1 MPLDLHTRADLS
13 PATLNREKRTV
24 EAVLT
29 TGAPV
34 QRFGFDGPFTEK
46 LDVRAEAVDLSRMPV
61 PVLDGHRQD
70 GVSSILGTLL
80 SVRFEA
86 GKMIGTIRISARH
99 SALLDD
105 IAAGDIRSVSIGYT
119 VEQYEDRVGPDGQKV
134 RTGARWTLA
143 ELSFVSVPAD
153 PLATIRSQTMTTQT
167 AAAPAVPTPPP
178 AVQTRAEIDVEIRAL
193 FTSQALPVEQ
203 ADILVNSGATVEQ
216 ARAAAQWAV
225 AQRQA
230 AQPPRVTA
238 VHHLDSPET
247 VVARMGEAI
256 YARVNPRHKLSDAA
270 RPYAGLTTLDMARDC
285 LAQAG
290 IATAGLTPADTIT
303 RASAGLHT
311 TNDFPAIFGNAVNR
325 MLRAGYET
333 APVTLKQVAR
343 QTTARDFR
351 AKTAI
356 QRGEAPMLE
365 KVNENGEFKSGTIDE
380 AKETYALATYGK
392 IFGLTRQAMINDD
405 LGAFT
410 DMAGHMARGAAD
422 TEAQLLVD
430 LLERNTGLGPTMDD
444 TVNLFATAHGNTAA
458 TGAIISETTVSAA
471 RLALRTQKGIG
482 KRPINVPPK
491 YLLVHPAQETAAEK
505 FLAAIN
511 PSQTSNVNPFS
522 GKLELLVEARLSS
535 TIRWYVIAD
544 PAAIDGLEYAYLQ
557 GEEGPQVETKAGFEV
572 DGMQFKVRLDFG
584 AGFLDWRSW
593 FMNPGA

>member
-1 MPLDLHTRADLS
+1 MPLDLYTRADLS
-13 PATLNREKRTV
+13 PSTLKREERTV

-34 QRFGFDGPFTEK
+34 QRYGFDGPFTER

-105 IAAGDIRSVSIGYT
+105 IATGDIRSVSIGYT
-119 VEQYEDRVGPDGQKV
+119 VEHYEERPGQDGQKV
-134 RTGARWTLA
+134 RTGTRWTLA

-167 AAAPAVPTPPP
+167 AAAPAATNPPQ
-178 AVQTRAEIDVEIRAL
+178 AVQTREETNAEIRSL
-193 FTSQALPVEQ
+193 FSSQSLP
-203 ADILVNSGATVEQ
+203 ADHAELLVNSGATIDQ
-216 ARAAAQWAV
+216 ARAAAQIAV
-225 AQRQA
+225 TKRQA
-230 AQPPRVTA
+230 PRVTA
-238 VHHLDSPET
+238 VHHLDSPAALVE
-247 VVARMGEAI
+247 RMGEAI

-270 RPYAGLTTLDMARDC
+270 RPYAGLTTLDMARDS
-285 LAQAG
+285 LARGG
-290 IATAGLTPADTIT
+290 ISTTGLTPADTIT
-303 RASAGLHT
+303 RAVAGLHT
-311 TNDFPAIFGNAVNR
+311 TSDFPAIFGNAVNR

-356 QRGEAPMLE
+356 QRGEAPLLE
-365 KVNENGEFKSGTIDE
+365 KVNEHGEFKSGTMDE

-405 LGAFT
+405 LGAFADT
-410 DMAGHMARGAAD
+410 AGLMAQGAAD

-430 LLERNTGLGPTMDD
+430 LLQANAGLGPTMDD
-444 TVNLFATAHGNTAA
+444 TVKVFDSAHGNLA
-458 TGAIISETTVSAA
+458 GAGAVISEATISAA
-471 RLALRTQKGIG
+471 RLALRTQKGVG

-505 FLAAIN
+505 FLATIN

-535 TIRWYVIAD
+535 TTRWYVIAD
-544 PAAIDGLEYAYLQ
+544 PAVIDGLEYAYLQ